1 MGLATLLFGCGRK
14 GLDRLPVHGTVT
26 FANGEKPDCSIMFKP
41 AKGQPGPSAT
51 TKVVNGNYQF
61 DRSNGPTA
69 GPHTVIVTRIVHRS
83 FQPLADKKAAAE
95 KKAAADK
102 KATANKKTVA
112 DNKAGPDEKT
122 EWTES
127 ADIGDDG
134 RYLQD
139 FTLKD

>member
-61 DRSNGPTA
+61 DRTNGPTA
-69 GPHTVIVTRIVHRS
+69 GPHTVTVARIIHRS
-83 FQPLADKKAAAE
+83 LQKLSDKKASAE
-95 KKAAADK
+95 KKP
-102 KATANKKTVA
+102 ATNKKTAA
-112 DNKAGPDEKT
+112 DNQAGPDEKT

-127 ADIGDDG
+127 ADIADDG